1 MRHTVVIDDELLAET
16 TKALGTSTI
25 RETIETALREAL
37 RKRRLQELR
46 ALLGNID
53 MDVTDEELEQWRADE

>member
-25 RETIETALREAL
+25 RETIEAALREAL
-37 RKRRLQELR
+37 RRRRLEEFR
-46 ALLGNID
+46 ASLGAWD
-53 MDVTDEELEQWRADE
+53 YDVTDEELEQWRADD